1 MLQMQVFIYSRG
13 GRLGCG
19 AVYFKENC
27 SLVSLSAQ
35 QYVAAKA
42 EKLTYFRVRPR
53 GDEHRNHSIVD
64 CCEHGLGGCA
74 GASSGKLLAM
84 VEKKGGGRMEIT
96 FPVKKRSS
104 RVPSYHHT
112 IHYLQDGAVGSSPMY
127 YQCIPAISSVLEKGT
142 GYEFG
147 SEGPVQDLIGAVY
160 ISTTAVGR
168 RK

>member
-84 VEKKGGGRMEIT
+84 VEKKGGGANGDNISGEKTFIT
-96 FPVKKRSS
+96 SPIIS
-104 RVPSYHHT
+104 SYHTLPAGRGGGVISHVLPVHT
-112 IHYLQDGAVGSSPMY
+112 SNF
-127 YQCIPAISSVLEKGT
+127 ISAR
-142 GYEFG
+142 
-147 SEGPVQDLIGAVY
+147 EGNRLRVW
-160 ISTTAVGR
+160 
-168 RK
+168 K